1 MSEETESKPTLK
13 AGSEIIDRCPIC
25 HSEFAQKVA
34 TNVKHTC
41 PNPNCG
47 ASFTLM
53 VFDQ

>member
-1 MSEETESKPTLK
+1 MSEETPKPSLK
-13 AGSEIIDRCPIC
+13 AGSEIIERCPIC

-47 ASFTLM
+47 VSFTLM